1 MACGIPGPR
10 SSIQLTIDAARIAI
24 LVVLVCFADTPFVAA
39 QEPVAAARQTFRTRT
54 ELVRLEVSVLDNE
67 RSPVRGLQSSD
78 FRIEIDGVT
87 RPVVFAEEVN
97 VAGTQDDRGALPAV
111 SGVTTNDVAD
121 ARLFV
126 IIMDDGMTPGDPFMG
141 RTARQA
147 AQEFVRGLVP
157 GDLVAVVYTW
167 DIHKGQEFTANHDLA
182 LAAIDRFRTGPPGPP
197 NPLAVTY
204 QQRTI
209 ASVLAS
215 LQAMAGHRRAVLLL
229 SHGVVR
235 PRSAGFSGFT
245 PEDDFDWVSDHDQI
259 VQTVGRQNI
268 ARIPVYAIDIGGLVA
283 PTDVRI
289 PGVVNWVNA
298 NWSVESLQ
306 SLASLTGGAAVTRT
320 NDPLPGVRRILR
332 ENASY
337 YVLGYEPVPITGRR
351 SPRVKVSLTSGRD
364 RTLLVRQYSAP
375 VDDPAAP
382 ASSVTRALAGFLPT
396 SGVPIRLIA
405 RALPMTDANPEL
417 VVALQIGRSPGDR
430 DVPSKLTVEWHLFDE
445 HKQVHVEEREIS
457 GAELVRIG
465 EETMLFLRTSVNPG
479 RYHLRVALRGESWRS
494 AASVF
499 GDLVIPRFGRTSLA
513 SDVLLLSDTSAGQVP
528 ASVSALVPAL
538 PAFDSTFG
546 PGDRLRAF
554 IRTIPADPPQ
564 PGQAAILIQNAE
576 GRTVHAIQE
585 SQVSRSSDGAAT
597 GYVIDV
603 PLAGFSP
610 GQYRIVATVTA
621 GSITTTSG
629 AGFVVQK

>member
-1 MACGIPGPR
+1 MACGIPGAR
-10 SSIQLTIDAARIAI
+10 SRIQLTIDAARIAI
-24 LVVLVCFADTPFVAA
+24 LVVLVCSVDTPFAAA
-39 QEPVAAARQTFRTRT
+39 QEPMAAGRQTFRTRT
-54 ELVRLEVSVLDNE
+54 ELVRLEVSVLDKE
-67 RSPVRGLQSSD
+67 RNPVRGLQPSD
-78 FRIEIDGVT
+78 FKIEIDGVT

-97 VAGTQDDRGALPAV
+97 VAGPQDDRGSLPAV
-111 SGVTTNDVAD
+111 SGVTTKDVAD

-126 IIMDDGMTPGDPFMG
+126 IIMDDGLTPGDPFMG
-141 RTARQA
+141 RTAREA

-157 GDLVAVVYTW
+157 GDQVAVVYTW
-167 DIHKGQEFTANHDLA
+167 HIHKGQEFTANHDLA

-197 NPLAVTY
+197 HPLAVTY
-204 QQRTI
+204 HQQTI

-229 SHGVVR
+229 SHGVMR

-245 PEDDFDWVSDHDQI
+245 PEDDFEWVSDHAQI
-259 VQTVGRQNI
+259 VQTVGRQNV

-283 PTDVRI
+283 PTDVRT
-289 PGVVNWVNA
+289 PGFASWV

-320 NDPLPGVRRILR
+320 NDPLPGVRRILQ
-332 ENASY
+332 ENANY
-337 YVLGYEPVPITGRR
+337 YVLGHEPVPITGRR
-351 SPRVKVSLTSGRD
+351 SPRVKVSLTSARD

-375 VDDPAAP
+375 VNDPAAP
-382 ASSVTRALAGFLPT
+382 APSVTRALAGFLPT
-396 SGVPIRLIA
+396 SGVPIRMIA
-405 RALPMTDANPEL
+405 RAIPMPGANPEM
-417 VVALQIGRSPGDR
+417 VVALQVGRSPADKG
-430 DVPSKLTVEWHLFDE
+430 VPSKLTVEWRLFDE

-457 GAELVRIG
+457 GAELVRLG

-499 GDLVIPRFGRTSLA
+499 GDLVVPRFGRTSVA
-513 SDVLLLSDTSAGQVP
+513 SDVLLLSDASAGHVP

-538 PAFDSTFG
+538 PAFNSTLG

-554 IRTIPADPPQ
+554 IRTVPANPPQ
-564 PGQAAILIQNAE
+564 PGQATIVIQNAE
-576 GRTVHAIQE
+576 GRTIQAIQE

-610 GQYRIVATVTA
+610 GRYRIVATVTS
-621 GSITTTSG
+621 GSITTTSS